1 MNRMGK
7 AEENKRQKKTRLLET
22 AFQLFTT
29 KGTSQTSISDI
40 ASAAGVGKGTFYLYF
55 KDKNDIEARLIAR
68 RADQI
73 FSHALDTLEH
83 HEGQLLTFC
92 DKIIVIVDDVL
103 TQLQNN
109 HLILRF
115 INKNLSWGVFRNAI
129 MDLSTDEEFTC
140 YTALRQLLL
149 QGQEEWDEPDLL
161 LYSIIELT
169 SSTCYSIILREDPV
183 PMDTYRR
190 YLNQYIR
197 NIISVHEK
205 KPSSSSESP
214 VIAE

>member
-1 MNRMGK
+1 MGK

-68 RADQI
+68 RADQV
-73 FSHALDTLEH
+73 FSHALETLKH
-83 HEGQLLTFC
+83 HEGELLTFE
-92 DKIIVIVDDVL
+92 DRIIAIVDDL
-103 TQLQNN
+103 LEQLQNN
-109 HLILRF
+109 HMILKF
-115 INKNLSWGVFRNAI
+115 INKNLSWGVFRSAI
-129 MDLSTDEEFTC
+129 NNLSTDEEFTC
-140 YTALRQLLL
+140 YTALHALL
-149 QGQEEWDEPDLL
+149 QQGHEEWTEPDLL

-183 PMDTYRR
+183 PMDVYRN

-197 NIISVHEK
+197 AIIAIHK
-205 KPSSSSESP
+205 KQ
-214 VIAE
+214 A

>member
-1 MNRMGK
+1 MGK

-68 RADQI
+68 RADQV
-73 FSHALDTLEH
+73 FSHALETLKH
-83 HEGQLLTFC
+83 HEGELLTFE
-92 DKIIVIVDDVL
+92 DKIIAIVDDL
-103 TQLQNN
+103 LEQLQNN
-109 HLILRF
+109 HMILKF
-115 INKNLSWGVFRNAI
+115 INKNLSWGVFRSAI
-129 MDLSTDEEFTC
+129 NNLSTDEEFTC
-140 YTALRQLLL
+140 YTALHALL
-149 QGQEEWDEPDLL
+149 QQGHEEWTEPDLL

-183 PMDTYRR
+183 PMDVYRN

-197 NIISVHEK
+197 AIIAIHK
-205 KPSSSSESP
+205 KQT
-214 VIAE
+214 

>member
-68 RADQI
+68 RADQV
-73 FSHALDTLEH
+73 FSHALETLKH
-83 HEGQLLTFC
+83 HEGELLTFE
-92 DKIIVIVDDVL
+92 DKIIAIVDDL
-103 TQLQNN
+103 LEQLQNN
-109 HLILRF
+109 HMILKF
-115 INKNLSWGVFRNAI
+115 INKNLSWGVFRSAI
-129 MDLSTDEEFTC
+129 NNLSTDEEFTC
-140 YTALRQLLL
+140 YTALHALLQ
-149 QGQEEWDEPDLL
+149 QGQEEWTEPDLL

-183 PMDTYRR
+183 PMDVYRN

-197 NIISVHEK
+197 AIIAIHK
-205 KPSSSSESP
+205 KQT
-214 VIAE
+214 

>member
-1 MNRMGK
+1 MGK

-29 KGTSQTSISDI
+29 KGTAQTSISDI

-55 KDKNDIEARLIAR
+55 RDKNDIEARLIAR

-73 FSHALDTLEH
+73 FSHALEALKNREDELH
-83 HEGQLLTFC
+83 SFG
-92 DKIIVIVDDVL
+92 DSIIAIVDDVL
-103 TQLQNN
+103 EQLQNN

-129 MDLSTDEEFTC
+129 IDLTTDEDFSC
-140 YTALRQLLL
+140 YTALHSLLQ
-149 QGQEEWDEPDLL
+149 QGQEEWNEPDLL

-169 SSTCYSIILREDPV
+169 SSTCYSIILKEDPV

-197 NIISVHEK
+197 SIIAVHEK
-205 KPSSSSESP
+205 KPEHSES
-214 VIAE
+214 

>member
-1 MNRMGK
+1 MGK

-68 RADQI
+68 RADQV
-73 FSHALDTLEH
+73 FSHALETLKH
-83 HEGQLLTFC
+83 HEGELLTFE
-92 DKIIVIVDDVL
+92 DRIIAIVDDL
-103 TQLQNN
+103 LEQLQNN
-109 HLILRF
+109 HMILKF
-115 INKNLSWGVFRNAI
+115 INKNLSWGVFRSAI
-129 MDLSTDEEFTC
+129 NNLSTDEEFTC
-140 YTALRQLLL
+140 YTALHALL
-149 QGQEEWDEPDLL
+149 QQGHEEWTEPDLL

-183 PMDTYRR
+183 PMDVYRN

-197 NIISVHEK
+197 AIIAIHK
-205 KPSSSSESP
+205 KQT
-214 VIAE
+214 

>member
-1 MNRMGK
+1 MGK

-29 KGTSQTSISDI
+29 KGTAQTSISDI
-40 ASAAGVGKGTFYLYF
+40 AAAAGVGKGTFYLYF
-55 KDKNDIEARLIAR
+55 RDKSDIEARLIAR

-73 FSHALDTLEH
+73 FSHALETLET
-83 HEGQLLTFC
+83 HEGELHSFG
-92 DKIIVIVDDVL
+92 DSIIAIVDDVL
-103 TQLQNN
+103 EQLQNN

-129 MDLSTDEEFTC
+129 IDLTTDEEFSC
-140 YTALRQLLL
+140 YAALHALLQ
-149 QGQEEWDEPDLL
+149 QGQEEWNEPDLL

-169 SSTCYSIILREDPV
+169 SSTCYSVILKEDPV
-183 PMDTYRR
+183 PMDTYRQ

-197 NIISVHEK
+197 AIITVHEK
-205 KPSSSSESP
+205 KPEMT
-214 VIAE
+214 